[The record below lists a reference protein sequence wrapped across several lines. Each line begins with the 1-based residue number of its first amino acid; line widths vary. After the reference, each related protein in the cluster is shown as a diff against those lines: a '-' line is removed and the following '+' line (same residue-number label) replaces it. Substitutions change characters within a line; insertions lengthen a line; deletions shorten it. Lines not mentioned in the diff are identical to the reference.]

1 MRLQR
6 WNVNSQDRL
15 CEPFH
20 PSALRAFSLPVTGL
34 QDGHGWRD
42 TQSVSPEPFTPEGRS
57 NEHSV
62 LSQGRTGLTSS
73 SIALASIFPFQGAQ
87 RSTPSQLQASLLS
100 FPAVHAAACT
110 ATSPPNMQ
118 NGSSREG
125 CELPLQ
131 GNGLPLHLESLC
143 SQLQARRRQTPHHR
157 PTRRS
162 VLIDALS
169 AIAQILEPRRC
180 PTYEWI
186 KKMHHLLQNGI
197 YAAVRKSEVMAF
209 SGQSGIGD
217 RYVKKTKPERQIAR
231 VFFHICGLNI

>member
-1 MRLQR
+1 MSIL
-6 WNVNSQDRL
+6 S
-15 CEPFH
+15 
-20 PSALRAFSLPVTGL
+20 
-34 QDGHGWRD
+34 
-42 TQSVSPEPFTPEGRS
+42 SPKAE
-57 NEHSV
+57 
-62 LSQGRTGLTSS
+62 LACTSS
-73 SIALASIFPFQGAQ
+73 SIALASLFPFQGAQ

-100 FPAVHAAACT
+100 FPAVHAAART

-125 CELPLQ
+125 CELRLR

-143 SQLQARRRQTPHHR
+143 SQLQARHRQTPHHR
-157 PTRRS
+157 PTHRS